1 MRIEVD
7 LDLCQG
13 HGECALEAPAVL
25 AVPKKGQVEIID
37 AHPPES
43 ERRNVEA
50 AIRYCPTQAL
60 RLINDRRP

>member
-1 MRIEVD
+1 MRIDVD

-13 HGECALEAPAVL
+13 HAMCQMEAPAVFHV
-25 AVPKKGQVEIID
+25 AKKGQVEVLNRE
-37 AHPPES
+37 PPET

-60 RLINDRRP
+60 RLAG

>member
-7 LDLCQG
+7 IDLCQG
-13 HGECALEAPAVL
+13 HAMCELEAPAIFR
-25 AVPKKGQVEIID
+25 VPKKGQVEILD
-37 AHPPES
+37 PEPPET

-60 RLINDRRP
+60 RLIG

>member
-1 MRIEVD
+1 MRVEVD

-13 HGECALEAPAVL
+13 HAMCQLEAPAVFR
-25 AVPKKGQVEIID
+25 VPKKGQVEVLD
-37 AHPPES
+37 SEPPEI

-60 RLINDRRP
+60 RLVG

>member
-13 HGECALEAPAVL
+13 HAMCQMEAPGVFH
-25 AVPKKGQVEIID
+25 VPKKGQVEILD
-37 AHPPES
+37 AEPPET
-43 ERRNVEA
+43 ERRHVEA

-60 RLINDRRP
+60 RLT